1 MKRTILL
8 TGKTGQVGSELLRLL
23 PELGEVVAPG
33 RHELDLLSAG
43 SIRQAV
49 RKIRPDLII
58 NAAAYTAVDAAETHE
73 ADAYAINATAPGVL
87 ADEAHR
93 IGAALVH
100 YSTDYVFDG
109 SQRTPYAEADVA
121 APINAYGKTKLA
133 GEQAVRASGV
143 PCLILRTSWVY
154 STRGRNFLCTI
165 LHLAA
170 EREELTIVR
179 DQFGAPTCSAEIAE
193 ATVKILAQL
202 ARQNAPPSALF
213 LPVSGIYHL
222 TAQGQTTWYGFACA
236 ILEEAAQF
244 SPDVLWFADATSRRP
259 LITRRVIPISSAEYP
274 TPAPRPAFSVLSN
287 SRLIRTFGIAL
298 PDWRSQLR
306 RVFDSHCV
314 APLPALRP

>member
-33 RHELDLLSAG
+33 RNELDLLNAD

-49 RKIRPDLII
+49 REIRPGLII

-73 ADAYAINATAPGVL
+73 ADAYAMNATAPGVL
-87 ADEAHR
+87 AEEAHR

-109 SQRTPYAEADVA
+109 SQRTPYAETDLA
-121 APINAYGKTKLA
+121 APINVYGKTKLA

-143 PCLILRTSWVY
+143 PYLIFRTSWVY
-154 STRGRNFLCTI
+154 STRERNFLRTI
-165 LHLAA
+165 LRLAT
-170 EREELTIVR
+170 EREELRVVR
-179 DQFGAPTCSAEIAE
+179 DQFGAPTWSTEIAE

-202 ARQNAPPSALF
+202 AQQSAPPSALF
-213 LPVSGIYHL
+213 LAVSGIYHL
-222 TAQGQTTWYGFACA
+222 TAQGETTWYDFACA

-244 SPDVLWFADATSRRP
+244 SRQASWFAEATSRRA

-306 RVFDSHCV
+306 RVFDSQCI
-314 APLPALRP
+314 APLQAPRL